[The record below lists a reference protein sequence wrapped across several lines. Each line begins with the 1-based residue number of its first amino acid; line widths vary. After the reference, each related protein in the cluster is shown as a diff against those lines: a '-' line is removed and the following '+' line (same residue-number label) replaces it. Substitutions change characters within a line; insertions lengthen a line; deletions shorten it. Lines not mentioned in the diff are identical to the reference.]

1 MARQDIA
8 GLLTG
13 ISSTQRPNPNAS
25 AADWRMQFGQ
35 QQAEKL
41 GSAVRGVQSGLL
53 GGAPVATPQEALQM
67 GLGKLDLG
75 TVEGLSSLAR
85 VQQLSG
91 DIAGAAQ
98 TAARIK
104 QMQDEIEQQ
113 KLKQQQAA
121 AALASRE
128 DVADQVRAAGYG
140 KIADAI
146 VSEAGSGNKVAL
158 EGGIKLLTNLAQ
170 PPKKTILTVP
180 EQLKVF
186 RQEKLFEADV
196 ETVSDAATK
205 AGDRFAQYAPI
216 VAQMKELT
224 DEVEFGAG
232 SVPLATVNQTL
243 HSLGSKL
250 GLDVGIL
257 DPKADATLTYN
268 SLSKRLKALLLEA
281 QKGAIS
287 NLENTEITKNTAN
300 PSQTSNQA
308 QALVNFLEASLES
321 DLNRSA
327 SQRSWL
333 EQTGSLTGFDTA
345 WKKYTEDFPRTSG
358 FTVDEDPLT
367 KDKTVVANF
376 EPVKENFNLFN
387 QLYLPSKGKDPVFVT
402 KEGKGMTV
410 DKIKKEIINDQLEQM
425 KKASNNPN
433 WKPTKQQMALVE
445 LDARR
450 NIGKLIT
457 LRLSNGTYMVTR

>member
-13 ISSTQRPNPNAS
+13 ISSRQQPVKPVAGTPNFRGMFGAARAQGIS
-25 AADWRMQFGQ
+25 AG
-35 QQAEKL
+35 L
-41 GSAVRGVQSGLL
+41 GRIAR
-53 GGAPVATPQEALQM
+53 GGAPSTQEKIQSALS
-67 GLGKLDLG
+67 KLDINDPDD
-75 TVEGLSSLAR
+75 LSKLAKI
-85 VQQLSG
+85 QLSTG
-91 DIAGAAQ
+91 DYAGAAQ
-98 TAARIK
+98 ISARIK
-104 QMQDEIEQQ
+104 QMQDEKEQQ

-121 AALASRE
+121 AALASRK
-128 DVADQVRAAGYG
+128 DVADQVRSAGYG

-158 EGGIKLLTNLAQ
+158 EGGIKVLTNLAQ
-170 PPKKTILTVP
+170 PTKKTILTVT

-186 RQEKLFEADV
+186 RQEELFKADV
-196 ETVSDAATK
+196 ETVSGATTK
-205 AGDRFAQYAPI
+205 AGERFAQYAPI

-250 GLDVGIL
+250 GIDVGIL

-333 EQTGSLTGFDTA
+333 EQTGSLTGFDAA

-433 WKPTKQQMALVE
+433 WKPTNQQRDLVE
-445 LDARR
+445 LNARK

-457 LRLSNGTYMVTR
+457 LRLSNGTYTVTR